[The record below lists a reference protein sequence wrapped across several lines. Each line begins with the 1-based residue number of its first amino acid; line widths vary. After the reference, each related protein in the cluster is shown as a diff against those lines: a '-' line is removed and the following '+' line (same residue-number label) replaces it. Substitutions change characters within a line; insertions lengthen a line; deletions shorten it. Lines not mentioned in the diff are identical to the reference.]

1 MFKFM
6 NKVFTWIIVGL
17 FLVIIPIGSW
27 YYLNQG
33 LQYRKNLLKEME
45 IKSGIDSQADSLGFL
60 MGSANVVVLRSTDE
74 TQKIAGQLKEQFDNS
89 PRFNIYFKDSIEG
102 FASLPVGYMADEW
115 NSMSGNSFVL
125 LDTLMNVRNTYS
137 TDMESVKK
145 LVEHITVVIPRQKEP
160 DIKIK
165 SN

>member
-1 MFKFM
+1 M
-6 NKVFTWIIVGL
+6 NKVFTWITVAL

-33 LQYRKNLLKEME
+33 LQYRKNLLKEIE
-45 IKSGIDSQADSLGFL
+45 VKSEFDSVSDSLGLL
-60 MGSANVVVLRSTDE
+60 MGSASVVVLQSTEE
-74 TQKIAGQLKEQFDNS
+74 TRKMARQLQEQFDNS
-89 PRFNIYFKDSIEG
+89 PRFNIYFKDSTEG
-102 FASLPVGYMADEW
+102 FAHLPSGYMANEW
-115 NSMSGNSFVL
+115 NSLSGNSFVL
-125 LDTLMNVRNTYS
+125 LDTLMKVRNTYG